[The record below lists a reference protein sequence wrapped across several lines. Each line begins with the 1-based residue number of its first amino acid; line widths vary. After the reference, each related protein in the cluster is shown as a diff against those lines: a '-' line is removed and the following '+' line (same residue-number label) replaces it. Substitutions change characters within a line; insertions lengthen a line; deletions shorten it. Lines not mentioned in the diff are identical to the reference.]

1 MLSCNAAD
9 RLYRFVPVRAWRAFL
24 IRVHFERCPSCQKA
38 LAGAA
43 EARSL
48 FVQETDCRPSEALW
62 RRVARSLAEPDEKT
76 LRRSSRTARR
86 PVWQWAAA
94 GVVVA
99 FLAGYWVFQGFP
111 SGRASG
117 LRPRRPPDSSSN
129 TSASADFPPMLMFIN
144 PKARTWSWSGP
155 ECRNRRKT

>member
-9 RLYRFVPVRAWRAFL
+9 FLYRSVPVRAGRAFL
-24 IRVHFERCPSCQKA
+24 VRFHFERCPSCRKQ
-38 LAGAA
+38 LGGAA

-48 FVQETDCRPSEALW
+48 LAQNADFRASEALW
-62 RRVARSLAEPDEKT
+62 QRVARSLAEPDEKS

-99 FLAGYWVFQGFP
+99 LLAGYWVFRDF
-111 SGRASG
+111 
-117 LRPRRPPDSSSN
+117 RPGGVPAA
-129 TSASADFPPMLMFIN
+129 ASAP
-144 PKARTWSWSGP
+144 ARFELEYVRVGGLPANAYVYQPQGSDTVMVWAGMP
-155 ECRNRRKT
+155 Q